1 MFEKVTDLQ
10 PELLKHTNIQ
20 TEKSSLCLQRESK
33 EKIKFNRWKI
43 LRPPSCISISK
54 SLFFAQNIGR
64 RVFKWSEQA
73 NLQMFATAIYY

>member
-1 MFEKVTDLQ
+1 MFEKVTDLR

-33 EKIKFNRWKI
+33 EKIMFNRWKI
-43 LRPPSCISISK
+43 WLPSCICISK

-64 RVFKWSEQA
+64 RVFKWSEKA